1 MSEARAKT
9 GLLANIAGTESGRRL
24 LGACLAVLLVGLT
37 AALVPIT
44 FLTNDD
50 TSIMYTFA
58 GYFTGEPYPIHGFV
72 NLPLGYVT
80 SLLYMLV
87 PAVPWWAVLQLLCVT
102 ISIWVIFYTIWDVGD
117 ENGVPAWGM
126 LLLNTLLYLLVLVYA
141 VYRLSFTLTA
151 CMLGTAGIL
160 RLLSANTGGEH
171 REPLSIYA
179 MLESGALMIACFLFR
194 NSTGYSMACFWAAGV
209 VYHAL
214 GTLAGWKKPERR
226 HELLRIFGYAAC
238 CLAVFGGL
246 IWLNNWSYQ
255 NMNPEG
261 YAAFEDA
268 RGRYLD
274 FPHVTFEQDP
284 AFFDSLGWDR
294 EIFNLVENSCFVDPY
309 VTAESL
315 NAILEYDTGASV
327 PLLQRATA
335 ALQYG
340 EAFFRGN
347 GPAEYM
353 LTAPVLI
360 VLWTLFRLVR
370 ERKRW
375 VEALIVFGLALG
387 SFLLCLYLCF
397 VERLILRAFQV
408 IAIPAAAMMLLLCLR
423 IRLDREQPKDTK
435 PRIALRIGLILFSL
449 FALGWGVTKN
459 VLWIGQFEPQRQM
472 QQMRTA
478 EAYAMEHP
486 ENVYICMP
494 TFIFNSEA
502 FKTYPDQKPTNLLD
516 WGDTGM
522 YSGRKTRQLE
532 LNGIEPF
539 TPDVF
544 RKENVFLMGT
554 FEGKELQVLLD
565 YLVQDAGAKGCER
578 VDSFG
583 DGYAIFRVV
592 Y

>member
-1 MSEARAKT
+1 MRRAKGQV
-9 GLLANIAGTESGRRL
+9 GLLASAAGTKSGRML
-24 LGACLAVLLVGLT
+24 LSVCLAALLVGLT

-87 PAVPWWAVLQLLCVT
+87 PTVPWWPVLQLLCVA
-102 ISIWVIFYTIWDVGD
+102 ISIWVIFYTLWDVGA

-126 LLLNTLLYLLVLVYA
+126 LAINTLLYLLVLVYA

-160 RLLSANTGGEH
+160 RLLSANTGGEK

-179 MLESGALMIACFLFR
+179 MLESAALMICCFLFR
-194 NSTGYSMACFWAAGV
+194 NSTGYSMVCFWAAGV
-209 VYHAL
+209 GYHAL
-214 GTLAGWKKPERR
+214 NTLVDWKKPERKQ
-226 HELLRIFGYAAC
+226 ELLRIFGYAAC
-238 CLAVFGGL
+238 CLVVFGGL
-246 IWLNNWSYQ
+246 VWLNNWSYQ
-255 NMNPEG
+255 NMNPSG
-261 YAAFEDA
+261 YATFEDA
-268 RGRYLD
+268 RGRYQD
-274 FPHVTFEQDP
+274 FPHIGYNDDP
-284 AFFDSLGWDR
+284 EFFASIGWDLQR
-294 EIFNLVENSCFVDPY
+294 YDLVGSSCYIDPLA
-309 VTAESL
+309 TAENL
-315 NAILEYDTGASV
+315 NAILAHGAGRSI
-327 PLLQRATA
+327 PFPERISSTLA
-335 ALQYG
+335 YG

-353 LTAPVLI
+353 LVAPVLI
-360 VLWTLFRLVR
+360 ALWALFRVVR

-397 VERLILRAFQV
+397 AERLILRAFQV
-408 IAIPAAAMMLLLCLR
+408 IAIPAAVMMLLLCLR
-423 IRLDREQPKDTK
+423 IRSEREQPRDTK
-435 PRIALRIGLILFSL
+435 PRIALRIGLILLSL
-449 FALGWGVTKN
+449 FALSWGVTKN

-478 EAYAMEHP
+478 ERYAMDHP
-486 ENVYICMP
+486 KNVYICMP

-502 FKTYPDQKPTNLLD
+502 FKTYPKEKPTNLLD
-516 WGDTGM
+516 WGDTGIF
-522 YSGRKTRQLE
+522 SGWKTRQLE
-532 LNGIEPF
+532 LNGIEPL

-544 RKENVFLMGT
+544 RNENVYLMGT
-554 FEGKELQVLLD
+554 FEGKELQVLFD
-565 YLVQDAGAKGCER
+565 YLERDANATGHER

-583 DGYAIFRVV
+583 DGYAIFKVV